1 MPYTEEQLQNNEYY
15 QNLKLEAQRE
25 YEDEFNDAL
34 NSFNVSSSMEND
46 SNNQLLRA
54 GGHPRGAIQSYE
66 DPSTGMAQDHPNTW
80 ITISRKQTKYKRGE
94 GLDEVI
100 NRNFV
105 ELR

>member
-66 DPSTGMAQDHPNTW
+66 DPETGSAQDHPNTW
-80 ITISRKQTKYKRGE
+80 IKISRKQDKLKRGE
-94 GLDEVI
+94 ALAEVLD
-100 NRNFV
+100 RDFL
-105 ELR
+105 ELT